1 MLIAYIWLYTLFLV
15 IIWWFCIVAKIHA
28 YKFKNFSNHIEGVT
42 FLLIMIL
49 LILSISGYVALFSLG
64 ATNSTFTVDKSVE
77 NFDSFDNIEY

>member
-1 MLIAYIWLYTLFLV
+1 
-15 IIWWFCIVAKIHA
+15 
-28 YKFKNFSNHIEGVT
+28 
-42 FLLIMIL
+42 MIL